1 MPGLF
6 RCRICGEVY
15 FGTHPSHC
23 PHCGAHEKYMIRI
36 GVWKEENLPL
46 DLPDISRRNLQETKR
61 LEFDATQF
69 YRAAAK
75 ETQNPQ
81 IKGFFKYLA
90 RTEKE
95 HYEVACKLLGD
106 EISPV
111 VDEASRGEGSDIDNL
126 RKSQTTEE
134 HVTALYKKFADEAV
148 EPRVKE
154 VFLAISEVEA
164 DHISLDVEEINN
176 FNDRSDK

>member
-1 MPGLF
+1 MSELF

-15 FGTHPSHC
+15 FGKHPSHC
-23 PHCGAHEKYMIRI
+23 PHCGAHEKYMIKI
-36 GVWKEENLPL
+36 SIWKEENLPL
-46 DLPDISRRNLQETKR
+46 ELSDISRKNLQETKE
-61 LEFDATQF
+61 LEFSATQF

-75 ETQNPQ
+75 ETKSPL

-106 EISPV
+106 EISSAI
-111 VDEASRGEGSDIDNL
+111 DEASEGKGNDLENL
-126 RKSQTTEE
+126 KDSQAREK
-134 HVTALYKKFADEAV
+134 HVTALYRKFAEEAV

-154 VFLAISEVEA
+154 IFSAIADVEA
-164 DHISLDVEEINN
+164 DHIELDEKEIA
-176 FNDRSDK
+176 KL